1 MTKLKHITSSIY
13 LAAFNVIPSINYRG
27 LVKYLVYILWRSK
40 QHMLTAPLIYEKLA
54 FRRMP
59 VSTLHSTEFGPSH
72 NKVIVYDWEEPC
84 AALMISPTKLV
95 ATGLGSLLK
104 LWSRGMT
111 RP

>member
-1 MTKLKHITSSIY
+1 
-13 LAAFNVIPSINYRG
+13 
-27 LVKYLVYILWRSK
+27 
-40 QHMLTAPLIYEKLA
+40 MLTAPLIYEKLT
-54 FRRMP
+54 FRRVP

-104 LWSRGMT
+104 LWRRGMT